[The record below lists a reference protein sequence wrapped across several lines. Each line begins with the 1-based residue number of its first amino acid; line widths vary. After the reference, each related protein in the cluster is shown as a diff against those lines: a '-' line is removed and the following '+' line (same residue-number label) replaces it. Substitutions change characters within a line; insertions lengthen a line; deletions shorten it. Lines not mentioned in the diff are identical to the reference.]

1 MAHLTLEQQKA
12 IAIAQARQRQ
22 AAAQETAPG
31 QRTREQRL
39 ARIEELEVERTALA
53 EDQPSFVREV
63 VGGTLADIRGLPETA
78 LQLATGAAAQIP
90 AGLAGI
96 ATAIAPVR
104 GVRTD
109 VAGKAQRA
117 VEAVQ
122 EKLTFEPRTEVGQR
136 VAEAIAAPLESVE
149 QFADIAGEVTGDP
162 EDVLGATAVKTAILG
177 APALLGLRTGP
188 RGAIT
193 RAAEGQVQRGGAAV
207 ERAVEQIKK
216 QEVKPPT
223 VEELFK
229 EGSAAFRR
237 ADEAGVKIKPES
249 SRPFGENLAVRLAD
263 EGIDP
268 VLHPKSTQALKR
280 IAEDTEG
287 GLSFKQVETLRRI
300 AKDAAS
306 AIERPD
312 RRFGRI
318 IIDEIDDYIARLDG
332 SQATGNVNLAQRSI
346 TAARDFWGRARK
358 GELLEGLV
366 DRAGI
371 RSGQFSGS
379 GFENA
384 LRTEFRGLALNEKRM
399 RGFTR
404 AERALI
410 ERVAAGG
417 PVANALRFVGK
428 FAPRGIISTALSIGG
443 GQFLGG
449 PLGAILLPVVGE
461 VGRAAATRAT
471 LGAATRAAELAR
483 AGPQ

>member
-1 MAHLTLEQQKA
+1 MAHLTVEQQQA

-39 ARIEELEVERTALA
+39 ARIEELEAERTALA
-53 EDQPSFVREV
+53 EDQPSFVRDV

-78 LQLATGAAAQIP
+78 LQLATSAAAQIP

-162 EDVLGATAVKTAILG
+162 DDVLGATLVKTLILG

-193 RAAEGQVQRGGAAV
+193 RATEGQVQRGGAAV

-229 EGSAAFRR
+229 EGSAAFRK
-237 ADEAGVKIKPES
+237 ADEAGVRVTAES
-249 SRPFGENLAVRLAD
+249 SEAFAQRVTARLAE

-268 VLHPKSTQALKR
+268 ILHPKSTQALRR
-280 IAEDTEG
+280 ITEDTQG
-287 GLSFKQVETLRRI
+287 GLSFKQIETLRRI
-300 AKDAAS
+300 AKDAAAS
-306 AIERPD
+306 IERPD
-312 RRFGRI
+312 RRFGRQI
-318 IIDEIDDYIARLDG
+318 IEEIDDYIGQLDG
-332 SQATGNVNLAQRSI
+332 GQATGNVQLAQRSI

-384 LRTEFRGLALNEKRM
+384 LRTEFRQLALNEKRL
-399 RGFTR
+399 RGFTK
-404 AERALI
+404 AERAAI
-410 ERVAAGG
+410 EKVAAGG
-417 PVANALRFVGK
+417 PVANALRLVGK
-428 FAPRGIISTALSIGG
+428 FAPRGVISTAISAGG
-443 GQFLGG
+443 GAAIGG

-461 VGRAAATRAT
+461 VGRAAATKAT
-471 LGAATRAAELAR
+471 LGAATRAAEIAR

>member
-1 MAHLTLEQQKA
+1 MGSGFPVAEFSDIPEGFEVQKFSDIPEGFDVVQPQEQPPDLSAVQPELKSEVALRDFGGRRPSPLTD
-12 IAIAQARQRQ
+12 
-22 AAAQETAPG
+22 T
-31 QRTREQRL
+31 
-39 ARIEELEVERTALA
+39 
-53 EDQPSFVREV
+53 PSPLL
-63 VGGTLADIRGLPETA
+63 GIPETIV
-78 LQLATGAAAQIP
+78 QLATGAIAAPI

-96 ATAIAPVR
+96 AA
-104 GVRTD
+104 GVIPG
-109 VAGKAQRA
+109 GKTGAEA
-117 VEAVQ
+117 VEDVSEA
-122 EKLTFEPRTEVGQR
+122 LTFQPRSEVGKLLSGVISKPFQS
-136 VAEAIAAPLESVE
+136 LEE
-149 QFADIAGEVTGDP
+149 FADMVGEISGDP
-162 EDVLGATAVKTAILG
+162 DDIFGAAAVKTAILG

-193 RAAEGQVQRGGAAV
+193 RATEGQVQRGGAAV
-207 ERAVEQIKK
+207 ERAVQQLKK

-223 VEELFK
+223 VEELFSSGKK
-229 EGSAAFRR
+229 EYRKG
-237 ADEAGVKIKPES
+237 DEAGVRIKPES
-249 SRPFGENLAVRLAD
+249 SRPFGENLATRLAD

-280 IAEDTEG
+280 IVEDTEG
-287 GLSFKQVETLRRI
+287 GMSFKQVETLRRI

-306 AIERPD
+306 TLERSD
-312 RRFGRI
+312 RRFGAI
-318 IIDEIDDYIARLDG
+318 IIDEIDNYIAQLDG

-384 LRTEFRGLALNEKRM
+384 LRTEFRQLALNEKRM
-399 RGFTR
+399 RGFTK

-417 PVANALRFVGK
+417 PVSNALRFVGK

-443 GQFLGG
+443 GQVIGG

-471 LGAATRAAELAR
+471 MGAATRAAELAR